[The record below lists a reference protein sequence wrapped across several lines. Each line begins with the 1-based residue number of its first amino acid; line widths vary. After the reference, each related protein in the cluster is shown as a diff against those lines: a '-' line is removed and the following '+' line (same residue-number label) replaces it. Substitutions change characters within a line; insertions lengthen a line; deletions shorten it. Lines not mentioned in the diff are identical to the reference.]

1 MGDQEA
7 QSGRRLGDMYVSDA
21 HEITCRH
28 LHRQIVPTRYGRHMA
43 TSSFVV
49 QTTED
54 ECELLEFVSRT
65 DIAAVQPAVG

>member
-1 MGDQEA
+1 
-7 QSGRRLGDMYVSDA
+7 
-21 HEITCRH
+21 
-28 LHRQIVPTRYGRHMA
+28 MA